1 VPDGRRDVEWGAPT
15 MTPEFLSRLQFALT
29 ASFHFIAAIGIPF
42 VLLCTAGAQH
52 LFRGKV
58 RLTGD
63 SY

>member
-1 VPDGRRDVEWGAPT
+1 